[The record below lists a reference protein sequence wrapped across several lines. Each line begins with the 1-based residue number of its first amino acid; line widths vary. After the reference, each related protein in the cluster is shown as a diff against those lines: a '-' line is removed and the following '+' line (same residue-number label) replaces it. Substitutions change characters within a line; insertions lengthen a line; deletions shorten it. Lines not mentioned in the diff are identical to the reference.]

1 MQTERVTFLMS
12 SERKTKVANRAAARG
27 ISVGEYL
34 RQKVEDDEEE
44 LTPEQEAELAALVAE
59 ANKAIPAMAAS
70 LDSMIET
77 VSAMRQNIRETLDGL
92 STRA

>member
-12 SERKTKVANRAAARG
+12 SERKTRVANRAAARG

-34 RQKVEDDEEE
+34 RQKVEDDEDE
-44 LTPEQEAELAALVAE
+44 LTPEQEAELTALVAE
-59 ANKAIPAMAAS
+59 AKKAIPAMAAS

-77 VSAMRQNIRETLDGL
+77 VSAMRRNIRETLDSL

>member
-12 SERKTKVANRAAARG
+12 SERKTRVANRAAARG

-34 RQKVEDDEEE
+34 RQKVEDDEDE
-44 LTPEQEAELAALVAE
+44 LTPEQEAELTALVAE

-77 VSAMRQNIRETLDGL
+77 VSAMRRNIRETLDSL